1 MVCLIFNLII
11 IYSNVISQQVI
22 TTAALLCLGEYSHS
36 NNLAKRMI
44 GLYLYASGSQ
54 RQCITVLSTLGLSE
68 SYTNLTSK
76 NIRRKRNV
84 KQAEEPD
91 PFVVLPV
98 PDSEST
104 APLTEIV
111 QRTGTLHQLSDSM
124 RSRTRELAATGLFS
138 VVYDNININFRNA
151 EQIVGR
157 HGVF

>member
-1 MVCLIFNLII
+1 
-11 IYSNVISQQVI
+11 
-22 TTAALLCLGEYSHS
+22 
-36 NNLAKRMI
+36 MI
-44 GLYLYASGSQ
+44 GLYLYASGAQ

-76 NIRRKRNV
+76 NIRWKRKV
-84 KQAEEPD
+84 KQAEELD
-91 PFVVLPV
+91 PFVV
-98 PDSEST
+98 PDSQST

-111 QRTGTLHQLSDSM
+111 QRTGTLHQLSESM

-157 HGVF
+157 HGMFWP

>member
-1 MVCLIFNLII
+1 
-11 IYSNVISQQVI
+11 
-22 TTAALLCLGEYSHS
+22 
-36 NNLAKRMI
+36 MI
-44 GLYLYASGSQ
+44 GLYLYASGAQ

-76 NIRRKRNV
+76 NIRRKRKV

-91 PFVVLPV
+91 PFVVIPV
-98 PDSEST
+98 PDSDSESA

-111 QRTGTLHQLSDSM
+111 QHTGTLHQLSNSM
-124 RSRTRELAATGLFS
+124 RSRTREVAATGLFS